1 MKDPEM
7 LRLDSGH
14 LKTKTMCEHVVNP
27 IHDGGGG
34 GGGGQ
39 KGPLAT
45 SFSSVTY
52 TNVGISAKNFL
63 TFSFK
68 SFPRLV

>member
-1 MKDPEM
+1 M

-34 GGGGQ
+34 G
-39 KGPLAT
+39 
-45 SFSSVTY
+45 
-52 TNVGISAKNFL
+52 AKRPPRNQFFL
-63 TFSFK
+63 IKLHK
-68 SFPRLV
+68 SRN

>member
-1 MKDPEM
+1 M
-7 LRLDSGH
+7 LRLVSGH

-34 GGGGQ
+34 GGQ
-39 KGPLAT
+39 KGTPAT

-52 TNVGISAKNFL
+52 TNVGISPKNFL

-68 SFPRLV
+68 PFPRLV

>member
-1 MKDPEM
+1 M

-34 GGGGQ
+34 A
-39 KGPLAT
+39 KSPPAT

-52 TNVGISAKNFL
+52 TNVGIKNFL

-68 SFPRLV
+68 PFPRLV

>member
-1 MKDPEM
+1 M

-34 GGGGQ
+34 Q

-52 TNVGISAKNFL
+52 TNVGISPKNFL

-68 SFPRLV
+68 PFPRLV